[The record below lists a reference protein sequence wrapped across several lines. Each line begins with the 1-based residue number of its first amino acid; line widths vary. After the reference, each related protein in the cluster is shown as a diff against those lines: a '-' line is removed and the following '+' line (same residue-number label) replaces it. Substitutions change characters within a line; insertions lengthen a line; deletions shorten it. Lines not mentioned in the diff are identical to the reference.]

1 VPYATLLYE
10 TTWFRKGGN
19 AKQPLRKPTGHGS
32 ADATDRPETDLAERG
47 RELRESGLTVLR
59 IFRVL
64 KREFPHAERD
74 ELWVAAGA
82 DMGTGWPLWA
92 DRSSPKPAAIRNDPR
107 K

>member
-1 VPYATLLYE
+1 MPYAIVIYE
-10 TTWFRKGGN
+10 TTWCRKGGI
-19 AKQPLRKPTGHGS
+19 AKQTLRRPTGHGT
-32 ADATDRPETDLAERG
+32 ADATHRPETDLPERG

-59 IFRVL
+59 SFRIL

-74 ELWVAAGA
+74 ELWLAAGA

-92 DRSSPKPAAIRNDPR
+92 DRSSPRPAVIRNDPR